1 MKYEINY
8 TKGLEKVLTLLVIV
22 TVLGGLNQ
30 YLEKKE
36 VSASTSA
43 TEPSPAVYSGQDP
56 AGEEVSVATPSATL
70 ALEFNTEVEAYIY
83 EVFGPHYDMAMLLL
97 KGNGDCGGENRTL
110 NPSAV
115 NDNTVWGGVGRDRGV
130 FQINSVYHPLT
141 DEQAFDYRKNI
152 EYAFRMFEND
162 NYTFV
167 RWTAGRCMGI

>member
-1 MKYEINY
+1 MRYETHY
-8 TKGLEKVLTLLVIV
+8 TKGLEKIITLMAIIA
-22 TVLGGLNQ
+22 VLGGANQ
-30 YLEKKE
+30 YLESKE

-43 TEPSPAVYSGQDP
+43 TEPSPDIDFGQAYP
-56 AGEEVSVATPSATL
+56 GEEVSVATPSATL
-70 ALEFNTEVEAYIY
+70 ALEFNTKVEAYIY

-162 NYTFV
+162 NYKFV
-167 RWTAGRCMGI
+167 